1 MAIKQ
6 KQDRRSRGRPRLDND
21 NSKAGTVRSLDRG
34 IQLLRILSK
43 EGNLGLTELA
53 LRVGLPPSTAY
64 RLLVTMQQ
72 NDIVE
77 FQESTQEWRVGVEVF
92 RIGCAFTARNKI
104 VEAGYDVMRRL
115 VDETG
120 ESANIA
126 VANDGHVVFL
136 SQIETSNPIRAF
148 FPPGTRTPMHASGIG
163 KMLLA
168 ELDRPE
174 VESILMHVGLE
185 EFTPKTLTS
194 PKKLFE
200 ELALIR
206 ERGWSLDDEECY
218 SGMRCIAA
226 PIFDAK
232 GRSDTGISISG
243 PTARLTDSVAPEMAA
258 KVRDAAIEV
267 TRRTGGKQ
275 PERNSI

>member
-6 KQDRRSRGRPRLDND
+6 KLDKRSRGRPRLDTD
-21 NSKAGTVRSLDRG
+21 TSKAGTVRSLDRG
-34 IQLLRILSK
+34 IQLLRILSR
-43 EGNLGLTELA
+43 EGNLALTELA

-77 FQESTQEWRVGVEVF
+77 FQESTQEWRVGVEAF

-126 VANDGHVVFL
+126 VANDGYVVFL

-168 ELDRPE
+168 ELDRSD
-174 VESILMHVGLE
+174 VESILMRVGLE
-185 EFTPKTLTS
+185 EFTSKTLTS

-200 ELALIR
+200 ELDLIR

-226 PIFDAK
+226 PIYNAK
-232 GRSDTGISISG
+232 GMSVTGISISG
-243 PTARLTDSVAPEMAA
+243 PTARLTDSAAPEMAA

-267 TRRTGGKQ
+267 TRRTGGMQ
-275 PERNSI
+275 PVRLAK